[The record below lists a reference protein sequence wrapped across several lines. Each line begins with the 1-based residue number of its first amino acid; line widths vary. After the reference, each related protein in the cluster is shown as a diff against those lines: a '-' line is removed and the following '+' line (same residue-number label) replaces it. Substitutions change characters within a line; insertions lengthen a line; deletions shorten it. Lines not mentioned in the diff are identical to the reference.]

1 MHTHTHGSCSNA
13 TEVRTLSRTD
23 DKPIRWCSVLHGRSQ
38 TTMVMAM
45 TIIVDSLPPRPKLD
59 YDGGYDAAVKGPS
72 VVVYIPPYKLKCE
85 SLLLHG

>member
-1 MHTHTHGSCSNA
+1 M
-13 TEVRTLSRTD
+13 
-23 DKPIRWCSVLHGRSQ
+23 
-38 TTMVMAM
+38 TTVMAM
-45 TIIVDSLPPRPKLD
+45 TFTVNSLLSRPKLD